1 MALIGYARVST
12 RDQKLGLQDDALSR
26 AGCEK
31 VFCDVSSGAKS
42 DRPQLAAALEYLRP
56 DDVLVVWRLDRLGRS
71 LAHLIE
77 VVEALRDRGVGFRSV
92 TENLDTTTAGGML
105 IFQIFGAIAEFE
117 RNLIR
122 DRTNAGLAA
131 ARARG
136 RCGGRR
142 RSLSDGQIKL
152 AAELASS
159 PSVTISEVCE
169 TFNISSRTYYRHI
182 HPSVTLSEVG
192 DRP

>member
-136 RCGGRR
+136 EMRGAAAIVERWANQTGGRT
-142 RSLSDGQIKL
+142 GII
-152 AAELASS
+152 A
-159 PSVTISEVCE
+159 
-169 TFNISSRTYYRHI
+169 F
-182 HPSVTLSEVG
+182 G
-192 DRP
+192 DD